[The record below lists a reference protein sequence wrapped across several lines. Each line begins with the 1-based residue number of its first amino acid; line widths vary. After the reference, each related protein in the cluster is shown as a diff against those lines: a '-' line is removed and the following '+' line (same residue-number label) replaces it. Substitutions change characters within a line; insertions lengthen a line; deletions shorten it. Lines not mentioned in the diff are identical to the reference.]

1 MAFEIINFYA
11 VSFTLSCNT
20 LHFVYYKGFSNA
32 YIGWKSSIEG
42 HGLQRA
48 TPVQRALSAKG
59 VSASVVSRVQG
70 QLDKLAQLFR
80 QVGQSD

>member
-1 MAFEIINFYA
+1 MLSLSLLVVIPCILFIIRD
-11 VSFTLSCNT
+11 
-20 LHFVYYKGFSNA
+20 HGFSNA